1 MVLAEFSITP
11 IGDGQTSERRY
22 VEAALQEVK
31 RSGLASRVGP
41 FGTALE
47 ADSLDKVFEVVK
59 RAHEATL
66 RAGAK
71 RVLLEL
77 RVDDRRDKREALADL
92 AQLQP

>member
-1 MVLAEFSITP
+1 MVIAEFSITP
-11 IGDGQTSERRY
+11 VGDGNTSERRF
-22 VEAALQEVK
+22 VEAAVQELR
-31 RSGLASRVGP
+31 RSGFEPRVGP

-59 RAHEATL
+59 RAHEAAV

-77 RVDDRRDKREALADL
+77 RVDDRRDKRATLAD
-92 AQLQP
+92 QVRV